1 MVGAAPAP
9 AAGAVHL
16 LHINGNKPNKSMQDR
31 YVMGK
36 SMQNCLEVLDRKL
49 TGFVHDICY

>member
-1 MVGAAPAP
+1 
-9 AAGAVHL
+9 
-16 LHINGNKPNKSMQDR
+16 MQDR

-49 TGFVHDICY
+49 NGVVHDICY